1 VFHGIDTKQAK
12 EEISH
17 VQLHEKLFL
26 SQSTKLLCFESFHN
40 RTGTVSQTMHIL
52 RDDITEKQ
60 QQSTLYKLADLPNTK
75 RMPSTLSIA
84 TARPLAQ
91 LTAGL
96 PDISKT
102 AGIDV
107 THEQMRFN
115 MLWWA
120 ANRDNGATIATDVQ
134 FGIKVG
140 SDPTK
145 FFTTRIPSGLGDNF
159 LVCLTNV
166 VHGVYGVQ
174 YKFCEIRV
182 NFVKLNSTEKYDQS
196 RKIQDGDRIEI
207 NYIPG
212 LKGGADS
219 PPTKKEEEKTV
230 RRLIPIVRSPPP
242 LPVQSSAS
250 PPPLPRGLLP
260 YADSDAS
267 SMDDEDGPTED
278 ISSLTVLDALS
289 ESLRMARTK
298 RKLNEGFTVPSD
310 NHTPRRLI
318 NTFFDVSYSSG
329 DSSKEVSASSMSSET
344 AHKQAKKYD
353 SRNNHRQ
360 SLQNAIRIYDF
371 YLEYYKHRQEV
382 HLEQLLH
389 LTEIRNVCVAYLN
402 LRRPIGN
409 QRKEIRKRL
418 NRIPKV
424 HESCI
429 YARMKKTFNTFTTER
444 EEDQDSDH
452 G

>member
-1 VFHGIDTKQAK
+1 MQVK
-12 EEISH
+12 
-17 VQLHEKLFL
+17 
-26 SQSTKLLCFESFHN
+26 
-40 RTGTVSQTMHIL
+40 
-52 RDDITEKQ
+52 
-60 QQSTLYKLADLPNTK
+60 
-75 RMPSTLSIA
+75 
-84 TARPLAQ
+84 
-91 LTAGL
+91 
-96 PDISKT
+96 
-102 AGIDV
+102 
-107 THEQMRFN
+107 
-115 MLWWA
+115 
-120 ANRDNGATIATDVQ
+120 

-140 SDPTK
+140 SDPTN

-207 NYIPG
+207 NYVPG

-230 RRLIPIVRSPPP
+230 RRLIPIVRSPVLQPPP
-242 LPVQSSAS
+242 LPV
-250 PPPLPRGLLP
+250 P
-260 YADSDAS
+260 
-267 SMDDEDGPTED
+267 DEDGPAED
-278 ISSLTVLDALS
+278 ICSLTVLDALS

-310 NHTPRRLI
+310 NRPPRRLI
-318 NTFFDVSYSSG
+318 TTFSDVSYSSG

-344 AHKQAKKYD
+344 AHKQVKKYD
-353 SRNNHRQ
+353 ARNDHRQ
-360 SLQNAIRIYDF
+360 SLKNAIRSYDF

-402 LRRPIGN
+402 SRRPIGN

-424 HESCI
+424 HESYI
-429 YARMKKTFNTFTTER
+429 YKRMQKTFDTFTTER